1 MYANIEGF
9 LTYRCMCDVFT
20 RSNSVRNSRCY
31 CYEDTNLGGE
41 KMWCFHEGKFCSV
54 FTMLSRGVLGIYRC
68 ALAVTGGLELI
79 NQIHFC
85 HTRVQLKIS
94 NVFVIL
100 QSSSWKVWPRSGPI
114 TRVWQHLYCV
124 DYVRSV
130 FEEFMEEVL
139 KVSREFLDGVWGVS
153 GWCLVGVCSLSG

>member
-31 CYEDTNLGGE
+31 CYEDTNLGR
-41 KMWCFHEGKFCSV
+41 KKCDDFTRANSV
-54 FTMLSRGVLGIYRC
+54 QYSQCHCYVDTNLGRKKFTMLSRGVLGIYRC
-68 ALAVTGGLELI
+68 TLAVTGGLELI

-114 TRVWQHLYCV
+114 TRV
-124 DYVRSV
+124 
-130 FEEFMEEVL
+130 
-139 KVSREFLDGVWGVS
+139 
-153 GWCLVGVCSLSG
+153 